1 MLTLDR
7 LQALAR
13 DHESTKV
20 LSIYVDSRVSD
31 PALRHAWRARL
42 DAAVRAA
49 RADIHEPRELEN
61 FDRAASL
68 LDAPGSPLET
78 VRGAPGWVAFIAPE
92 RVLLAEVLP
101 VRVPTDARWRE
112 GPLISP
118 CVRVLKQHRPV
129 IVALVESGRA
139 RLFRYAWGAL
149 SDPEMLS
156 AEPETVADASHP
168 DHGSRGMATA
178 APRSALDTEQAR
190 ERRRAHFR
198 RLTTAIVRRAR
209 ELAGPDGWI
218 LVGGTTE
225 WARAAAGAFPTSLA
239 RRVLLSDT
247 LDHRASEREI
257 ADAAREAASDLRAR
271 NGRMLLDQLAE
282 TAGAGGRGA
291 LGIPAVQRALRGRA
305 VGQLILTPEFLRRN
319 AALGEESVRQALAS
333 GALVEVLSGYA
344 AEQLDRTSNG
354 IAARLR
360 YPIDAAPLFSASGAG
375 DLAPTPTAVM
385 EAR

>member
-7 LQALAR
+7 LHALAR

-20 LSIYVDSRVSD
+20 LSIYVDSRVTD

-42 DAAVRAA
+42 DAALRAA
-49 RADIHEPRELEN
+49 RAEIHDPRELEQ
-61 FDRAASL
+61 FDGAVRF
-68 LDAPGSPLET
+68 LDAPAAPLEKL
-78 VRGAPGWVAFIAPE
+78 RGASGWVAFIAPD
-92 RVLLAEVLP
+92 RVLLAEALP
-101 VRVPTDARWRE
+101 VRVPTDAKWRE
-112 GPLISP
+112 GPMISP
-118 CVRVLKQHRPV
+118 SVRVLKQHRPV

-139 RLFRYAWGAL
+139 RLFRYAWGAI
-149 SDPEMLS
+149 SDLEVLAAAPE
-156 AEPETVADASHP
+156 PPADASHP

-178 APRSALDTEQAR
+178 APRSALDTELAR
-190 ERRRAHFR
+190 DRRRAHFR
-198 RLTTAIVRRAR
+198 RLARAIVRRAR
-209 ELAGPDGWI
+209 ELAGLDGWI

-225 WARAAAGAFPTSLA
+225 WAREAAAAFPPSLA

-271 NGRMLLDQLAE
+271 NGRTLLDQLAE

-291 LGIPAVQRALRGRA
+291 LGVPAVQRALRARA

-319 AALGEESVRQALAS
+319 AEFGEEVVREALAT

-344 AEQLDRTSNG
+344 AEQLDRTSAG
-354 IAARLR
+354 VAARLR
-360 YPIDAAPLFSASGAG
+360 YPMDAEPLVAA
-375 DLAPTPTAVM
+375 AM
-385 EAR
+385 